1 MRCEQCV
8 LEVDSPASLDDFF
21 EGLSRCTECP
31 ILQGEQASPLVRLLI
46 ERHRQSA
53 RALRKLG
60 NRARTAENELA
71 ELRAESNQYENRI
84 SVLEGIQKASA
95 LEVEYELAA
104 RSEQLRKKERE
115 IVALS
120 TPIIHVWHGVLVVP
134 VIGEFDDE
142 RTRIALESLL
152 NEVTRTGTKH
162 VIIDFTAVAHAD
174 AGTAERLARV
184 ASAIRLLG
192 GEIIISGLQSRVAQ
206 TMASMGVAFTGVRT
220 VRSLAQA
227 LKLVLS
233 GSSNAT

>member
-1 MRCEQCV
+1 MRCERCV
-8 LEVDSPASLDDFF
+8 LEVDTAAHLDDFLD
-21 EGLSRCTECP
+21 GLSRCTECP
-31 ILQGEQASPLVRLLI
+31 ILQNEQASPLVRLLV

-60 NRARTAENELA
+60 NRARTAESELA

-95 LEVEYELAA
+95 LEVEHELAT

-115 IVALS
+115 IIALS
-120 TPIIHVWHGVLVVP
+120 TPIIQVWHGVLVVP
-134 VIGEFDDE
+134 VIGEFDEE
-142 RTRIALESLL
+142 RSSIALQSLL
-152 NEVTRTGTKH
+152 AEISRTGTKH

-192 GEIIISGLQSRVAQ
+192 GEILISGLQSRVAQ

-233 GSSNAT
+233 RSTNTT